1 METDRRPEESM
12 RALGIDVG
20 SVRLGLALSDPLGMA
35 AQPLEVIR
43 RTSPQR
49 DLEAIRAIALQH
61 EVEVLVIG
69 LPYNMNGSEG
79 PAAQAARDFA
89 RLLEPLGLPVEFIDE
104 RASTMI
110 AEAVLLEGDVR
121 RDKRKHLRDKL
132 AASIILQTWLDQ
144 RARGARA

>member
-1 METDRRPEESM
+1 M